1 MLEKGIAIG
10 REGYLGEVLWQF
22 PKRTNTTNVR
32 FTKQIKAER
41 WGLKS

>member
-10 REGYLGEVLWQF
+10 RESYLGEALWQF